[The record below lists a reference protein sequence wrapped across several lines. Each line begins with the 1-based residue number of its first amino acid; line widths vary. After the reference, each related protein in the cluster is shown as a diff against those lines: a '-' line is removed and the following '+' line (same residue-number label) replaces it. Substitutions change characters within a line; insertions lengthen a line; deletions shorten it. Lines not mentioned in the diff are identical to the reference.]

1 MNEDIENDY
10 SFRIIYFNKTNNS
23 MKIIGEK
30 AIKNYY
36 GIDCESNG
44 LFSVINGPLV
54 AVGTYSRLLSNDYNS
69 EAFTSLLDTNNE
81 KYFKNQEFCGNNIY
95 MAGDSSLRYTGNCG
109 SESECNNKKE
119 YINYQKYSCEKD
131 KIEKRKVGILTIY
144 ELLMTGT
151 VQYYLSDN
159 CNNMFSSG
167 CYGSAYT
174 NMNFISEGDG
184 TIIYPIL
191 TSSYISPDM
200 YNFLYLSGMTN
211 RIEYSLNYGFLN
223 RVPLNYSE
231 ACNNIRPTLLL
242 DMNDLYIKSG
252 SGLKNDPYVID
263 IKNGS

>member
-1 MNEDIENDY
+1 
-10 SFRIIYFNKTNNS
+10 

-36 GIDCESNG
+36 GIKCENSG
-44 LFSVINGPLV
+44 LFSVINGPLLS
-54 AVGTYSRLLSNDYNS
+54 VGTYSRLLLDDNNS